1 MNPVVSRSRAIVAIL
16 CLTAALVGCPQSGG
30 TSNASVAT
38 VTVTPNNPSLKVGG
52 TISLAAVARDAAGN
66 PVNGVSFVWS
76 SSKPEIASVTQT
88 GKVTALAV
96 GISDVSVRSTP
107 GDKLS
112 GVEVS
117 VTGGAGNPPPPPPG
131 GGGTLSGTVT
141 APTGKS
147 VSGTTVAACFIE
159 NGGCNADS
167 ANSQFVEITQAGSSA
182 PFSFTGLAAGQYGLL
197 AIKDANAN
205 GTLDAGDYTGCHISI
220 GNCVALTP
228 PGTGKNIPMEV
239 YAGGTSAGS
248 RDAARV
254 MWLRDSRR

>member
-1 MNPVVSRSRAIVAIL
+1 MNLFVSKSRVTIAIF

-30 TSNASVAT
+30 TGNAQITTITVA
-38 VTVTPNNPSLKVGG
+38 PSNPSLKVGG
-52 TISLAAVARDAAGN
+52 TVSLTAVAKDAAGN
-66 PVNGVSFVWS
+66 SVNGVSFVWS

-96 GISDVSVRSTP
+96 GVSDVSVRSTP

-117 VTGGAGNPPPPPPG
+117 VTGGGTNPPPPG

-141 APTGKS
+141 APTGKD
-147 VSGTTVAACFIE
+147 VAGTTVAACFIE
-159 NGGCNADS
+159 NGGCNVDS
-167 ANSQFVEITQAGSSA
+167 ANSQFLEIAQAGSSA

-205 GTLDAGDYTGCHISI
+205 GTLDAGDYTGCHVAI
-220 GNCVALTP
+220 GNCVTLTP

-239 YAGGTSAGS
+239 YAGGTSAGNQ
-248 RDAARV
+248 DAARV
-254 MWLRDSRR
+254 VRLRGLRQ